1 MLYNFSNVI
10 KIHEHSIITAI
21 VVGVACIFGVGLYA
35 LLLIAGFWLGREHS
49 QAEYRYMKLK
59 RITREELSD
68 VDGFRLEAWNYDSFV
83 NDLVLPIV
91 VGVLILAVSIVT
103 GKQIGRAHV

>member
-10 KIHEHSIITAI
+10 KNHNHTIITTVLVTVGCVFGYGLETLL
-21 VVGVACIFGVGLYA
+21 VVG
-35 LLLIAGFWLGREHS
+35 GFWFGREHS

-59 RITREELSD
+59 GITREELSD
-68 VDGFRLEAWNYDSFV
+68 IDGFRIEAWNYDSFV

-91 VGVLILAVSIVT
+91 VGGLILGVSYVL
-103 GKQIGRAHV
+103 G